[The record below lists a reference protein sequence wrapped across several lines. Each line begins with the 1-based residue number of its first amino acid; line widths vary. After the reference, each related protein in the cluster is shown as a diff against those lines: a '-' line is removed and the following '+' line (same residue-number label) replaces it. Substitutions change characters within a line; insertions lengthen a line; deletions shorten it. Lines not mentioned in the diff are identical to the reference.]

1 MATVYPAARNLCAAA
16 TYEGRART
24 RTRASKNKREVYSS
38 LTRQT
43 EQDSPIS
50 RSLASNSARDGPPS
64 EGAATRRC
72 TR

>member
-24 RTRASKNKREVYSS
+24 RTRTQKSRNEGGGGAKAA
-38 LTRQT
+38 T
-43 EQDSPIS
+43 EP
-50 RSLASNSARDGPPS
+50 RLARDGPPS